1 MITTSRYASPAT
13 RQFAKSMAREAGERY
28 VARGKKTIA
37 QLADEARR
45 SGDDSISVLEERGG
59 KAALIALITVDEKG
73 RWAWAEE
80 RLLNTTEK
88 EK

>member
-13 RQFAKSMAREAGERY
+13 RLLARTMARKAGERY

-45 SGDDSISVLEERGG
+45 AGDDSISVVEERGG
-59 KAALIALITVDEKG
+59 KAAVLARITVDERG

-88 EK
+88 EQ